1 MRASNDEGTGG
12 WSASGFGTTGAN
24 QRPVFDESAPARSLD
39 ENTTGTRDI
48 GSPVSATDPE
58 LSPITYRLLGRDAT
72 SFTLDENSGQLSTRP
87 GVTYDYET
95 KSRYSVTVEASDE
108 PGGRTTI
115 GVTIDITDDDNER
128 PERPDR
134 PTVTASTLN
143 SLSIRWTA
151 PTNTG
156 PAINDYDV
164 QYSDGGS
171 FEDWPHTGPGTST
184 TITSLTGD
192 TPYHVQV
199 LARSDEGQSPWS
211 ESVEART
218 TANQAPT
225 FNEGSRTSR
234 SLTENT
240 TGTHDIGNPV
250 TATDRDGGTL
260 TYRLAGTD
268 AASFTVDPDDG
279 QLQTRSSETYDFED
293 QARYEVTVRVEDGQG
308 GSNTIAVTINL
319 DDEQE
324 PPETPAA
331 PSVSAASSTRL
342 AVTWTEPANK
352 GPDISDYDLRYRQGD
367 SGGFGSWRHDSA
379 ERTATITS
387 LTPDSTYQVQVLAR
401 NDEGASDWSSSGTGS
416 TSPNQLPV
424 FTDGSS
430 ATRRL
435 DENTTGVQAIGDP
448 VGATD
453 PENTTLTYSLGG
465 TDAEAFAI
473 DTRNGQLRTDRDE
486 TWDYETKPTYSVS
499 VKAEDGHG
507 GDRSIPVFID
517 LNDLNEAPEF
527 TSDAAFEAAEN
538 QSLAGR
544 VTAEDLDSG
553 DHITDYT
560 PTGGADRDRFE
571 INSGGTLTFKDDPD
585 FENPANS
592 RRNNQYSVVVTATGG
607 AGGRAL
613 TARQTITVT
622 VTDENER
629 PAFTSQDTF
638 EVKEN
643 NRFAGR
649 VVAQDL
655 DRDDVVTG
663 YEITGG
669 ADENDFEITSTNEL
683 RFQEDP
689 DFERPADAG
698 GDNEYS
704 VEVEATGG
712 AVPRDLTATQTVTVL
727 VEDEAEPPGQS
738 DPPSVSDETES
749 SLKVSWDEPAN
760 TGPVI
765 SNYHVQYRYTGA
777 FTAWPDSGA
786 ARSRTLTGLRSGRT
800 YQIQVQARSD
810 EGEGPWSN
818 PGSGRTLSAPTVSSV
833 AFTSTPPSEQNNT
846 YKKDDVIGVTATFSE
861 AVTVTGTPQV
871 DLTIGSTGR
880 QADYESG
887 STTTQLLFQYEV
899 QATDEDE
906 NGASIEASGLKLNN
920 GRIFLLKNSTTV
932 NADLAHSAVANQS
945 RHKVDGVA
953 PTLTEAEVK
962 SDELTLAYGDLLDR
976 DPKPAAGDFAVEV
989 DDASRSVTA
998 VAMHTSEVALT
1009 LASEVTPGQAVTVTY
1024 TPGTNPIR
1032 DLAQNPAVALT
1043 NLTAANRTPVG
1054 NVCSRTAHVRD
1065 EIVRQAPV
1073 STCGAVTAEHL
1084 AEIEYLFLYDESIS
1098 SLKAGDFAGLTALQ
1112 LLDLGS
1118 NNISSLPATLFSGL
1132 EHLKGLDLSDNS
1144 FTTLQANLFSSLP
1157 ALEDLYLDG
1166 NGLSSLDANAFSG
1179 LSALIVLDLSDN
1191 SLTTLEANLFSVL
1204 SALEDLYMFDNDL
1217 ASLGANAFS
1226 GLTAL
1231 TDLQLAGNDLGSIDA
1246 SLFSGLTALTNLEL
1260 TDSGIT
1266 SLPANGFSGLS
1277 ALKTLYLDD
1286 NDLGSLDA
1294 NAFSGLSAL
1303 ELLDLTEAGITSLPA
1318 TVFSGLL
1325 ALRGLH
1331 LDSNEPGSLDAGL
1344 FSGLT
1349 ALEGLDLSHAQITS
1363 VPDNIFSGLTA
1374 LEILDLGYNQLG
1386 SVDANL
1392 LSAPTALTVFS
1403 LSGNDL
1409 TELPATLFS
1418 GLTEL
1423 RWLYLRENQF
1433 SALPDGLFS
1442 GLTALTRLKLEDNTV
1457 DPLPIAVSLESP
1469 GSNLFRAKAHTG
1481 APFELVLPLR
1491 LANGAIDSG
1500 EESIAIPQGSIESG
1514 FLVVSRTAGTS
1525 AAVTVDLG
1533 VLPALA
1539 ASDSGYA
1546 LVKSG
1551 DLPLEVIAAEEGVEI
1566 YPAELTMPEDGSDT
1580 YTVVLTSRPTADVTV
1595 TVTVPSGAD
1604 VTVDPSPL
1612 TFTEDNWHTPQ
1623 TVMVS
1628 ASADADTEDDE
1639 VALSHTVS
1647 GGGYQGVAVDDV
1659 EVKITET
1666 DVTANSRPVFATT
1679 SFDVEENETSVATLV
1694 ATDPDARDYVTGYE
1708 ITGGRDQARFEIT
1721 TRGELSFAEIPDYE
1735 RPAVSSNLYIVSV
1748 TATSGTGTRERTR
1761 QQQILVSVTDVDEP
1775 PGPPAAPI
1783 LALPFTYSRII
1794 AVTPGRRPPANTGPD
1809 ITAWEIQYRVK
1820 DSGDFIGYT
1829 PDPEPDWTEPDWV
1842 ALIRNLNRA
1851 TTYEVQVRAKNDE
1864 GEGEW
1869 SASGEVEIPNQSPVV
1884 DGSIDDVSLAVGGAV
1899 EVVSVD
1905 DAFDDPDDIV
1915 LNFTASSS
1923 NTAAAPVRVSGAEVL
1938 VDPLAVGTATVTVT
1952 ASDPWGASV
1961 STTFS
1966 ADIRTPTL
1974 SAPTLSISGDLFT
1987 LEFTDDFAADESRA
2001 YEIRIRQKE
2010 PIGNWATGCFTAT
2023 NGESSPKTVTV
2034 TVQDLVSD
2042 FFEPGSTY
2050 EADYGYLG
2058 ANCTGNLSGVRAAVA
2073 EATVPGTPEFD
2084 IELVYAGGTPARR
2097 VQSAFETAAARWE
2110 RIIAQDIPNHRL
2122 SDNRRSLLE
2131 RLYPGTTSP
2140 EVVDDLVVYV
2150 EVVEIDGLSG
2160 TLGQAGRLVWR
2171 VPSSLPIAAGIEL
2184 DRDDLRILTDQELG
2198 SLVLHELGH
2207 TLGFGLG
2214 SWEDHNLL
2222 KNPSLDVNGDPIVPA
2237 PDTYFSGANAIAAF
2251 NAAGGSSYT
2260 GAKVPVENTSG
2271 GSGSQDSHWRES
2283 VLQHE
2288 LMTPRIGEATSHP
2301 LSAITIQSLADIGYV
2316 VDVTRADAYT
2326 LPSTTSSST
2335 RFARAAGEDQEW
2347 LVLLNC
2353 VVTHPEAGPDEP
2365 ESITLNLRRAGE
2377 TE

>member
-1 MRASNDEGTGG
+1 M
-12 WSASGFGTTGAN
+12 
-24 QRPVFDESAPARSLD
+24 
-39 ENTTGTRDI
+39 
-48 GSPVSATDPE
+48 
-58 LSPITYRLLGRDAT
+58 
-72 SFTLDENSGQLSTRP
+72 
-87 GVTYDYET
+87 
-95 KSRYSVTVEASDE
+95 
-108 PGGRTTI
+108 
-115 GVTIDITDDDNER
+115 
-128 PERPDR
+128 
-134 PTVTASTLN
+134 
-143 SLSIRWTA
+143 
-151 PTNTG
+151 
-156 PAINDYDV
+156 
-164 QYSDGGS
+164 
-171 FEDWPHTGPGTST
+171 
-184 TITSLTGD
+184 
-192 TPYHVQV
+192 
-199 LARSDEGQSPWS
+199 
-211 ESVEART
+211 
-218 TANQAPT
+218 
-225 FNEGSRTSR
+225 
-234 SLTENT
+234 
-240 TGTHDIGNPV
+240 
-250 TATDRDGGTL
+250 
-260 TYRLAGTD
+260 
-268 AASFTVDPDDG
+268 
-279 QLQTRSSETYDFED
+279 
-293 QARYEVTVRVEDGQG
+293 
-308 GSNTIAVTINL
+308 
-319 DDEQE
+319 
-324 PPETPAA
+324 
-331 PSVSAASSTRL
+331 
-342 AVTWTEPANK
+342 
-352 GPDISDYDLRYRQGD
+352 
-367 SGGFGSWRHDSA
+367 
-379 ERTATITS
+379 
-387 LTPDSTYQVQVLAR
+387 
-401 NDEGASDWSSSGTGS
+401 
-416 TSPNQLPV
+416 
-424 FTDGSS
+424 
-430 ATRRL
+430 
-435 DENTTGVQAIGDP
+435 
-448 VGATD
+448 
-453 PENTTLTYSLGG
+453 
-465 TDAEAFAI
+465 
-473 DTRNGQLRTDRDE
+473 
-486 TWDYETKPTYSVS
+486 
-499 VKAEDGHG
+499 
-507 GDRSIPVFID
+507 
-517 LNDLNEAPEF
+517 
-527 TSDAAFEAAEN
+527 
-538 QSLAGR
+538 
-544 VTAEDLDSG
+544 
-553 DHITDYT
+553 
-560 PTGGADRDRFE
+560 
-571 INSGGTLTFKDDPD
+571 
-585 FENPANS
+585 
-592 RRNNQYSVVVTATGG
+592 
-607 AGGRAL
+607 
-613 TARQTITVT
+613 
-622 VTDENER
+622 
-629 PAFTSQDTF
+629 
-638 EVKEN
+638 
-643 NRFAGR
+643 
-649 VVAQDL
+649 
-655 DRDDVVTG
+655 
-663 YEITGG
+663 
-669 ADENDFEITSTNEL
+669 
-683 RFQEDP
+683 
-689 DFERPADAG
+689 
-698 GDNEYS
+698 
-704 VEVEATGG
+704 
-712 AVPRDLTATQTVTVL
+712 
-727 VEDEAEPPGQS
+727 
-738 DPPSVSDETES
+738 
-749 SLKVSWDEPAN
+749 
-760 TGPVI
+760 
-765 SNYHVQYRYTGA
+765 
-777 FTAWPDSGA
+777 
-786 ARSRTLTGLRSGRT
+786 
-800 YQIQVQARSD
+800 
-810 EGEGPWSN
+810 
-818 PGSGRTLSAPTVSSV
+818 
-833 AFTSTPPSEQNNT
+833 
-846 YKKDDVIGVTATFSE
+846 
-861 AVTVTGTPQV
+861 
-871 DLTIGSTGR
+871 
-880 QADYESG
+880 
-887 STTTQLLFQYEV
+887 
-899 QATDEDE
+899 
-906 NGASIEASGLKLNN
+906 
-920 GRIFLLKNSTTV
+920 
-932 NADLAHSAVANQS
+932 
-945 RHKVDGVA
+945 
-953 PTLTEAEVK
+953 
-962 SDELTLAYGDLLDR
+962 
-976 DPKPAAGDFAVEV
+976 
-989 DDASRSVTA
+989 
-998 VAMHTSEVALT
+998 
-1009 LASEVTPGQAVTVTY
+1009 
-1024 TPGTNPIR
+1024 
-1032 DLAQNPAVALT
+1032 
-1043 NLTAANRTPVG
+1043 
-1054 NVCSRTAHVRD
+1054 
-1065 EIVRQAPV
+1065 
-1073 STCGAVTAEHL
+1073 
-1084 AEIEYLFLYDESIS
+1084 
-1098 SLKAGDFAGLTALQ
+1098 
-1112 LLDLGS
+1112 
-1118 NNISSLPATLFSGL
+1118 
-1132 EHLKGLDLSDNS
+1132 
-1144 FTTLQANLFSSLP
+1144 
-1157 ALEDLYLDG
+1157 
-1166 NGLSSLDANAFSG
+1166 
-1179 LSALIVLDLSDN
+1179 
-1191 SLTTLEANLFSVL
+1191 
-1204 SALEDLYMFDNDL
+1204 
-1217 ASLGANAFS
+1217 
-1226 GLTAL
+1226 
-1231 TDLQLAGNDLGSIDA
+1231 
-1246 SLFSGLTALTNLEL
+1246 
-1260 TDSGIT
+1260 
-1266 SLPANGFSGLS
+1266 S

-1525 AAVTVDLG
+1525 AAVTVDIG
-1533 VLPALA
+1533 ALPALA

-1566 YPAELTMPEDGSDT
+1566 YPTELTMPEDGSDT

-1721 TRGELSFAEIPDYE
+1721 TRAELSFAEIPDYE

-1869 SASGEVEIPNQSPVV
+1869 SASGEVEIPNLSPVV
-1884 DGSIDDVSLAVGGAV
+1884 DGSIDDVSLAVEGAV

-2058 ANCTGNLSGVRAAVA
+2058 ADCTGSLSGVRSAVA
-2073 EATVPGTPEFD
+2073 EATVPGTPAFNID
-2084 IELVYAGGTPARR
+2084 LVYVGSSPARR

-2122 SDNRRSLLE
+2122 SDRARNLLD
-2131 RLYPGTTSP
+2131 RLHPGTTAP

-2150 EVVEIDGLSG
+2150 EVLEIDGPSG
-2160 TLGQAGRLVWR
+2160 TLGQAGRLVYR
-2171 VPSSLPIAAGIEL
+2171 VPSSLPIASYVEM
-2184 DRDDLRILTDQELG
+2184 DQDDLRTMTEQELG
-2198 SLVLHELGH
+2198 AVVLHELGH
-2207 TLGFGLG
+2207 TLGFGIAP
-2214 SWEDHNLL
+2214 WDDHNLL
-2222 KNPSLDVNGDPIVPA
+2222 HNPSLDLNGDPIVPA

-2301 LSAITIQSLADIGYV
+2301 LSAITIQSMADIGYV
-2316 VDVTRADAYT
+2316 VDVTQADAYT